1 MKLID
6 LLNYIPDECK
16 IVLAMFGEQR
26 HGVIDYKYD
35 AIVRF
40 AYRHKLTEDQVKN
53 MDVSS
58 IYPCACVQCSEEY
71 VFNNDIPSLY
81 VKPQIVIEIE

>member
-6 LLNYIPDECK
+6 LLSYIPDECK
-16 IVLAMFGEQR
+16 IVLSSPGEQR

-35 AIVRF
+35 AIARF
-40 AYRHKLTEDQVKN
+40 AYRYKLTRDQVKN
-53 MDVSS
+53 MNVSS

-71 VFNNDIPSLY
+71 VFENDIPSLY
-81 VKPQIVIEIE
+81 VKPQIIIEIE

>member
-6 LLNYIPDECK
+6 LLKIIPDECK
-16 IVLAMFGEQR
+16 IVLTKYGEQR
-26 HGVIDYKYD
+26 HGVIDYKCD
-35 AIVRF
+35 TIVRF
-40 AYRHKLTEDQVKN
+40 ASRYKLTEDQVKN

-71 VFNNDIPSLY
+71 VFVNGIPSLY
-81 VKPQIVIEIE
+81 VKPQIIIEIE

>member
-6 LLNYIPDECK
+6 LLKIIPDECK
-16 IVLAMFGEQR
+16 IVLARCGEQR
-26 HGVIDYKYD
+26 HGVIDYKCD
-35 AIVRF
+35 TIVRF
-40 AYRHKLTEDQVKN
+40 ASRYKLTEDQVKN

-71 VFNNDIPSLY
+71 VFVNGIPSLY
-81 VKPQIVIEIE
+81 VKPQIIIEIE